1 MQLRYADASEEFTF
15 ESDRDTDDKIE
26 EELETF
32 PCIYN

>member
-1 MQLRYADASEEFTF
+1 MQLRYADASEEF